1 MLQSPLAFNHHLL
14 ATHLKPRDCVID
26 ATIGNGHDS
35 LFLKQHI
42 GREGHLY
49 GFDIQEQ
56 AITQTTNRLKKA
68 DCLHNVTLIQ
78 AGHEQMQAHISAN
91 ETISAIVFNLG
102 YLPSADKSIIT
113 TPDTTIAALE
123 QSLQLIKPGGI
134 VTVMIYYGHDGGQ
147 AEKETVLSFFQA
159 LDQQAFSVICY
170 RPLNQVNQPPFL
182 IAAEKL

>member
-42 GREGHLY
+42 GQEGHLY

-78 AGHEQMQAHISAN
+78 AGHEQMQAHISTN

-123 QSLQLIKPGGI
+123 QSLQLIKRGGI

-147 AEKETVLSFFQA
+147 AEKEDVLSFFQA

-170 RPLNQVNQPPFL
+170 RPLNQINQPPFL